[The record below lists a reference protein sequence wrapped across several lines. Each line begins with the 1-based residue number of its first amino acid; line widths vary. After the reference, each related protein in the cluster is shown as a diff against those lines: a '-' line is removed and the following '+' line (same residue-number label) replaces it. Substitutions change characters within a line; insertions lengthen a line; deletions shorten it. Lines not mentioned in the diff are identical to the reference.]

1 MGERQSDG
9 LLPGRRH
16 LHPAGTGPAEA
27 DTTPLEARL
36 AALLRA
42 DAGPAGLDPAAE
54 ERTLAAFHAAR
65 DTGTHR
71 ARTRRRDDW
80 RPREP
85 RRLRLSVRA
94 TLSVLLAGLVLG
106 GVAVAAIGSGGPG
119 ASRAGGGGARQ
130 PSRPSAGVTQQP
142 DAQRADGESRSDT
155 PSPTGP
161 APARPGHPVTAQ
173 DTAAH
178 CRAYQHGRATRHG
191 KALDATAWQRLVTA
205 AGGTNKVAAYCTARL
220 AADTAGRDSGRNDKD
235 GTPSSGAKG
244 NGSGDAHSAAGGTG
258 GGGKAVEPGHG
269 NAGK

>member
-9 LLPGRRH
+9 LLSGRRH

-27 DTTPLEARL
+27 ETTPLEARL

-42 DAGPAGLDPAAE
+42 DAGPADLDPAAE
-54 ERTLAAFHAAR
+54 ERTLAAFRAAR

-85 RRLRLSVRA
+85 RRLRLWVRA
-94 TLSVLLAGLVLG
+94 TLSVLVAGLALG

-119 ASRAGGGGARQ
+119 ASHAGGDGARQ
-130 PSRPSAGVTQQP
+130 RSRPSAGTTRQP
-142 DAQRADGESRSDT
+142 DAQRADGESRPDT
-155 PSPTGP
+155 PSPTGA

-178 CRAYQHGRATRHG
+178 CRAYRQGRVTRHG

-205 AGGTNKVAAYCTARL
+205 AGGTNKVAAYCTAQL
-220 AADTAGRDSGRNDKD
+220 AADDTAARDSGRNDTGVK
-235 GTPSSGAKG
+235 PSSGTK
-244 NGSGDAHSAAGGTG
+244 GSGSAHSAAGGTG
-258 GGGKAVEPGHG
+258 GGGKAVEPGQG
-269 NAGK
+269 DAGK